1 MPDVQQNLIAAGFEI
16 LTGTPAEFAAM
27 IERDYQ
33 RWGAVAQTQKT
44 MRK

>member
-1 MPDVQQNLIAAGFEI
+1 MPEVQQHLIAAGFEV

-27 IERDYQ
+27 IERDYK
-33 RWGAVAQTQKT
+33 RWGELAQTQKS